1 MKLSNQCTPN
11 FFKCITAAWMSVYLH
26 VLCGQSKLPFVSV
39 IVWFC
44 VRPIQTMCA
53 FCTLR
58 SEETRLNCSALF
70 DGCFLT
76 LSLARCAVP
85 WWWYY
90 VLWAQL
96 SGEKSRA
103 AAPWALPLPP
113 PQTPYCEKS
122 LGRALW
128 AQCIHCLAK
137 CWPDWKAQ
145 CPWAWLI
152 LSILSEALSHK
163 QWERG

>member
-1 MKLSNQCTPN
+1 MCTLIVS
-11 FFKCITAAWMSVYLH
+11 KITFL
-26 VLCGQSKLPFVSV
+26 LV
-39 IVWFC
+39 IVLVC
-44 VRPIQTMCA
+44 VLLPYSMCA
-53 FCTLR
+53 FCTQR
-58 SEETRLNCSALF
+58 SEETRLICSALF

-76 LSLARCAVP
+76 LSLAWCAVV

-90 VLWAQL
+90 ARWAQL

-103 AAPWALPLPP
+103 AAPLAMPLPP

-122 LGRALW
+122 LGWALW
-128 AQCIHCLAK
+128 ALRIHCLAK

-145 CPWAWLI
+145 CPWSQLS

-163 QWERG
+163 PREQGEKMPNYTHVTKT